1 VFGNWPLQRSVVCVF
16 EFLTP
21 STLGGFNFLN
31 SITFLTIF
39 SVTNAPLGGVQF
51 LFRHNKQ
58 RSPTLGFDLLA
69 HLSVWSLIDL
79 TYNAFKK
86 WDLSLFLNLVSSV
99 YFNEKLSLD
108 FDLD

>member
-1 VFGNWPLQRSVVCVF
+1 VFGNRPLQRLVVCVF

-21 STLGGFNFLN
+21 CTLGGYVFLN

-39 SVTNAPLGGVQF
+39 NVTNAPLGGVQF

-58 RSPTLGFDLLA
+58 QSPTLDLTCLG

-79 TYNAFKK
+79 T
-86 WDLSLFLNLVSSV
+86 
-99 YFNEKLSLD
+99 
-108 FDLD
+108 